1 MGRKNKKVQYTW
13 RVFWA
18 GPAALQQILIGNAAS
33 LATATNV
40 RNLVT
45 AAELEDLDDSA
56 LVKRVVGTFYFFFQN
71 DTDPAAA
78 LGEWSLHAGIYL
90 AEEGTA
96 IAPTSA
102 VLAQDISWSWL
113 RQWSG
118 TGSGIANEGGNYARF
133 DQSTGYVSASID
145 VGINRR
151 MREGDELKFAV
162 AASCVSG
169 ADTWNVFEKSNLRIL
184 LEV

>member
-1 MGRKNKKVQYTW
+1 MARKNKKVAYTW

-18 GPAALQQILIGNAAS
+18 EPNALQNILFGNFAS
-33 LATATNV
+33 GVTAQV
-40 RNLVT
+40 ARNLVT
-45 AAELEDLDDSA
+45 AAELEDLDDSV

-78 LGEWSLHAGIYL
+78 LGEWAVHAGIYV
-90 AEEGTA
+90 AEESSTFS
-96 IAPTSA
+96 PNTP
-102 VLAQDISWSWL
+102 AQVQDVRWSWL

-133 DQSTGYVSASID
+133 DQSTGFLSASID
-145 VGINRR
+145 VGVNRR
-151 MREGDELKFAV
+151 MREGDELKFSV
-162 AASCVSG
+162 GASCISG
-169 ADTWNVFEKSNLRIL
+169 ADTWNMFEKSNLRIL

>member
-13 RVFWA
+13 RTFWST
-18 GPAALQQILIGNAAS
+18 PSELQQVLMGPIAS
-33 LATATNV
+33 GGTGAVV

-71 DTDPAAA
+71 DTDPGAV
-78 LGEWSLHAGIYL
+78 LGEWSTHAGIYL
-90 AEEGTA
+90 AEED
-96 IAPTSA
+96 SA
-102 VLAQDISWSWL
+102 FSPNTPANVQDIRWSWL

-133 DQSTGYVSASID
+133 DQSTGFLSASID
-145 VGINRR
+145 VGVNRR
-151 MREGDELKFAV
+151 MREGDELKFSV
-162 AASCVSG
+162 SASCISG
-169 ADTWNVFEKSNLRIL
+169 ADTWNLFTKTNLRIL

>member
-1 MGRKNKKVQYTW
+1 MG
-13 RVFWA
+13 
-18 GPAALQQILIGNAAS
+18 PIAS
-33 LATATNV
+33 GVTASIT
-40 RNLVT
+40 RNLTT
-45 AAELEDLDDSA
+45 AAELEDLDDNA

-78 LGEWSLHAGIYL
+78 LGEWSVHAGIYV
-90 AEEGTA
+90 AEEQTNFSPAQPG
-96 IAPTSA
+96 I
-102 VLAQDISWSWL
+102 VQDIRWSWL

-133 DQSTGYVSASID
+133 DQSTGFLSASID
-145 VGINRR
+145 VGVNRR

-162 AASCVSG
+162 SASCISG
-169 ADTWNVFEKSNLRIL
+169 ADTWNLFEKSNMRIL